1 VIHDLIHHGAPPMCG
16 TNRLRAALQSQAMQR
31 HLATYLNDH
40 LAGSVAA
47 LALIGDMSG
56 AVRDPALKAFLVQ
69 LKDEITE
76 EQHVL
81 RIILQANDMKEGT
94 FKKAAAW
101 LGEKASAPKFGGSAD
116 DNDSLAIMQG
126 LEMLYLGITGKLLGW
141 AAFHAAIAPMVEAL
155 GFDLDRLQKQ
165 AETQRSMV
173 EEFRLAYARKA
184 FADEAG

>member
-1 VIHDLIHHGAPPMCG
+1 
-16 TNRLRAALQSQAMQR
+16 MQR

-47 LALIGDMSG
+47 LALISDMSG
-56 AVRDPALKAFLVQ
+56 AVSDPALKSFLVQ

-81 RIILQANDMKEGT
+81 RIILQANDMKEGS

-101 LGEKASAPKFGGSAD
+101 LGEKATAPKFGGAD
-116 DNDSLAIMQG
+116 DSDSLAIMQG
-126 LEMLYLGITGKLLGW
+126 LEMLYMGITGKLLGW

-155 GFDLDRLQKQ
+155 GFDLNRLHKQ

-184 FADEAG
+184 FAGEAG